1 MKKSLMVRDAF
12 KEADDKRDE
21 GLVPLQDVEGVYD
34 IQYGSDP
41 VWQVLDIY
49 RPKGVKE
56 KLPVIVNVHGGGWVY
71 GTKETYLHYCH
82 RLCLNGF
89 AVINFT
95 YRLCPEY
102 IFPSPLEDLNLV
114 VNFILSHGEEYG
126 LDLQNIFGIGDSAGA
141 NLVSLYSLM
150 CVSKDYRVNYD
161 FEVPEGFL
169 FKALALNSGDFSVKD
184 NGRVSYLTNCIMKEY
199 LPEHGT
205 DKEFELISVPFNMAK
220 GFPPSY
226 IMTCSG
232 DYLTHQAVLLSSSMM
247 EKSVP
252 HELHFWTEKPGEKPL
267 GHVFH
272 LRVRDSL
279 AQKCN
284 KEECDYFKSFIH
296 S

>member
-12 KEADDKRDE
+12 KEADDVRDK
-21 GLVPLQDVEGVYD
+21 GLVPCENVYGFYD
-34 IQYGSDP
+34 IQYGNDAK
-41 VWQVLDIY
+41 WQVLDIY
-49 RPKGVKE
+49 RPKGVE
-56 KLPVIVNVHGGGWVY
+56 GKLPVIVNVHGGGWVY

-89 AVINFT
+89 VVVNFT

-102 IFPSPLEDLNLV
+102 IFPAPLEDINMV
-114 VNFILSHGEEYG
+114 VNYILSHGLEYG
-126 LDLQNIFGIGDSAGA
+126 MDLDNIFGVGDSAGA
-141 NLVSLYSLM
+141 NLISLYSLM
-150 CVSKDYRVNYD
+150 CVSESYRSNYSFVPPKD
-161 FEVPEGFL
+161 FC
-169 FKALALNSGDFSVKD
+169 FKALALNSGDFSIKD

-226 IMTCSG
+226 IMTCTG
-232 DYLTHQAVLLSSSMM
+232 DYLNHQVSLLSNSMM
-247 EKSVP
+247 EKSVA
-252 HELHFWTEKPGEKPL
+252 HEVHFWTERAGEKPL

-272 LRVRDSL
+272 LRVREEL
-279 AQKCN
+279 AEKCN
-284 KEECDYFKSFIH
+284 KQECEYFKGFIH